1 MKVLYVINRMTNMA
15 GIERILT
22 CKMNLLCEIGS
33 YQVLLTTY
41 EQQGRALSFQQND
54 KIMYRPINA
63 PLPLREGKSFIKWL
77 ITYYRARVLF
87 KREFSSLL
95 NELNPDIVVSTIYS
109 YQVLDIICKISHQQK
124 VKTII
129 ESHTK
134 GETVSMANKFQYN
147 HILFNFFSFWDK
159 HIMRSLKYCQCVVT
173 LTKQDVPF
181 WQEYVKRIEVIPN
194 MLTIKP
200 KKVIDYHVK
209 RVVSAGRYMT
219 EKGFDRLLE
228 AWHLLADDYADWQLY
243 IFGDEDRTTYQ
254 RIVDQYNMNER
265 VHLMPATTDIAEEFS
280 KSSIFVMSSRY
291 EGFGLVLAEAMS
303 CGLPCISFDCPYGP
317 HEIISDGED
326 GFLVEN
332 SNIELF
338 ARTMEHLMSDAVL
351 RQKMGE
357 MAIKNIVRYDSDM
370 IMNHWNQLFLSI

>member
-147 HILFNFFSFWDK
+147 HILFNFFSLWDK

-254 RIVDQYNMNER
+254 RIVDQYNMNES